1 MSENLRRGFGRKLI
15 YRKEDIFTLSRNWK
29 SLEDSE
35 PDYLYYWDSDNG
47 FYHEAV
53 KIETRSEGL
62 VPEDYNIRKI
72 SYRYF
77 EETEP
82 NFGQDL
88 LNAYE
93 VPAIVDSK
101 QKVYDIGHIIPNGG
115 VVVVKDSEGGRIW
128 QKQSGFG
135 SQKSDFK
142 VREYVIEPKP
152 NLSAAKAQYTLDYQ
166 RDTNFSMSAY
176 TGFRLTL
183 VGEELVDNKP
193 DSERIITHGDFNGL
207 TGPVLQILDPVT
219 GTLISAESFNNTFA
233 DAPLGSGGGG
243 VTYSNVRSDDSD
255 AIIMSMGAN
264 LPDFNGYVVRFARQS
279 GDSEVDI
286 TSDLYINPKKVQ
298 YPKTPAT
305 GDSDIIE
312 AIIPGTFPQWHPNNE
327 PWRAFSDSDNDG
339 FKARTGTDNGIIG
352 INKDSDFGELKL
364 LYLKRA
370 HFRNP
375 LATPAPNRPYNF
387 RIQTYNPQRTPAWQ
401 IIHTETQF
409 TGYNF
414 TKIFDSDSEQ
424 PCTRVR
430 FVFDACQPNFDPAVN
445 ALEVGKIEFEFEE
458 TDINIGRKN
467 ISFFVENPEVDYT
480 FKLTDSEIVDVHLVS
495 GGGGG
500 GGGYAGAGGCGGSS
514 VIAENVTLL
523 PGTYALRCGGG
534 GAAGPKGPDNEGGHN
549 ATAQAPSGGAS
560 YLRDVTRNKWVVHV
574 GGSEGGD
581 GTFLSSAGNLI
592 TQYSTTGG
600 NPGEL
605 TFDSELVGNISRW
618 NPGQPGGLG
627 ATYSNFNYTNAQNG
641 GEGSSFRFK
650 YFDTSTSAD
659 VRNGVY
665 GSGGGGGG
673 YFQGAIGTGGTNA
686 GTPSPTA
693 SVRNADDGYAGGGG
707 GGWRPN
713 STITYAP
720 GSGGD
725 GYAYITF
732 VGNK

>member
-15 YRKEDIFTLSRNWK
+15 YRKEEIFALSRNWK

-77 EETEP
+77 VGTA
-82 NFGQDL
+82 DL
-88 LNAYE
+88 DVPQEVLNGYE
-93 VPAIVDSK
+93 IPAIVDSK
-101 QKVYDIGHIIPNGG
+101 EKVYEIGHILPVGG
-115 VVVVKDSEGGRIW
+115 VVVVRDSDGTRIW
-128 QKQSGFG
+128 QKASGSG
-135 SQKSDFK
+135 SQKTDFSI
-142 VREYVIEPKP
+142 RELIIEPKP
-152 NLSAAKAQYTLDYQ
+152 NLKEAKAQYTLNHQ
-166 RDTNFSMSAY
+166 RNQNFSMTDY

-183 VGEELVDNKP
+183 LGEELVDNKVTGF
-193 DSERIITHGDFNGL
+193 RYITHGDFKNL
-207 TGPVLQILDPVT
+207 VGPVVQIYNPTT
-219 GTLISAESFNNTFA
+219 GDVVDVESFAGATVNSSVIN
-233 DAPLGSGGGG
+233 GGT
-243 VTYSNVRSDDSD
+243 VYQFIRDHDSD
-255 AIIMSMGAN
+255 GLIMNMGSN
-264 LPDFNGYVVRFARQS
+264 LPNFSGYVVRFARQS
-279 GDSEVDI
+279 GDSEVNI
-286 TSDLYINPKKVQ
+286 TSDLFINPKEVQ

-339 FKARTGTDNGIIG
+339 FKASTGTDNGIIG
-352 INKDSDFGELKL
+352 INKNNDFGDLKIL
-364 LYLKRA
+364 TLKRA

-387 RIQTYNPQRTPAWQ
+387 RIQTFNPKRNPQWQ
-401 IIHTETQF
+401 IIHTESQF
-409 TGYNF
+409 KGYSF
-414 TKIFDSDSEQ
+414 TKYFDSED
-424 PCTRVR
+424 CTRVR
-430 FVFDACQPNFDPAVN
+430 FVFDACQPEFNPAVN
-445 ALEVGKIEFEFEE
+445 ALEVGKIEFDFEE
-458 TDINIGRKN
+458 KEINIGRKN
-467 ISFFVENPEVDYT
+467 VSFFVANPETDYT
-480 FKLTDSEIVDVHLVS
+480 FTITDSELVDVHLVS

-523 PGTYALRCGGG
+523 PGTYALRCGAG

-650 YFDTSTSAD
+650 YFSSATNSPSLS
-659 VRNGVY
+659 NGVF

-693 SVRNADDGYAGGGG
+693 GVRNADDGYAGGGG